1 MSGVEVIPIGAIA
14 GAASQVA
21 WFLPVLVAT
30 IAYFH
35 YEVNDPESRI
45 IDQPGDL
52 ILDQYDFIIVGAGS
66 AGAVL
71 ANRLTEVED
80 WSVLLIEA
88 GGDETE
94 LSDVPLLAAYLQLT
108 QLDWQYKAEPQ
119 DTACLAMKDQRC
131 NWPRGKVL
139 GGSSVLNYM
148 MYVRGNQMDYD
159 NWLKQGNTG
168 WGYNDVLYYFKKS
181 EDNRNPYL
189 ARTPYHSMGGYL
201 TVSEAPYKTPLADA
215 FVRAGQEMGYDIR
228 DINGE
233 RQTGFMTPQGTIR
246 RGARCSTA
254 KAFLRP
260 ARLRKNLH
268 VSINAHVTRVAINPE
283 TKVAFGVE
291 MIKDNTRH
299 FIRAN
304 KEVLL
309 SAGSISS
316 AQLLMLSGIGPK
328 SHLTEMGIPVLADL
342 DVGKNLQDHVG
353 LGGLAF
359 LINKEVSLTQERVEN
374 VQTVLNYATMGDGP
388 LTVMGGVEGLAFI
401 NTKYANHSVDTPDI
415 ELHFVSGSTNSDG
428 GVQLWKAHGLK
439 EEFYKA
445 VYEPINNKDVWS
457 AIPMLLRPKSRG
469 EILLRS
475 TDPSMYPRILPN
487 YLTAQEDVDTLVE
500 GVKFVV
506 AMSRTTPF
514 RRYGSRLH
522 DIPFPGCAAI
532 PRYTDTYWECMVR
545 HYTVTI
551 YHPVGTAKMG
561 PEWDKTAVVD
571 PRLRVYGV
579 HGLRVVDASIMPTL
593 VSANTNAPVIM
604 IAEKAADMI
613 KEKWLGRKR

>member
-1 MSGVEVIPIGAIA
+1 MSGVEAIPVGALA

-21 WFLPVLVAT
+21 WFLPVLVAA

-35 YEVNDPESRI
+35 YEVTDPESRV
-45 IDQPGDL
+45 IDQPGEL
-52 ILDQYDFIIVGAGS
+52 ILTEYDFVIVGAGS

-80 WSVLLIEA
+80 WNVLLIEA

-94 LSDVPLLAAYLQLT
+94 ISDVPLLAAYLQLT

-119 DTACLAMKDQRC
+119 DMACLAMKDDRC

-148 MYVRGNQMDYD
+148 MYVRGNRMDYD
-159 NWLKQGNTG
+159 SWLEQGNPG
-168 WGYNDVLYYFKKS
+168 WGYDDALYYFKKS

-233 RQTGFMTPQGTIR
+233 RQTGFMVPQGTIR
-246 RGARCSTA
+246 RGARCSTS

-268 VSINAHVTRVAINPE
+268 VSINAHVSRVVVDPE
-283 TKVAFGVE
+283 TKVAYGVE
-291 MIKDNTRH
+291 MVKGGTRY

-304 KEVLL
+304 KEVIL
-309 SAGSISS
+309 SAGSIGS

-328 SHLTEMGIPVLADL
+328 DHLTEMGIPVLADL

-359 LINKEVSLTQERVEN
+359 LINKEVSLMQERVEN
-374 VQTVLNYATMGDGP
+374 VQAVLNYAAMGDGP

-401 NTKYANHSVDTPDI
+401 NTKYANHSVDQPDI
-415 ELHFVSGSTNSDG
+415 ELHFVSGCTNSDG

-439 EEFYKA
+439 EEFYKT

-475 TDPSMYPRILPN
+475 TNPFEYPKIVPN
-487 YLTAQEDVDTLVE
+487 YLTVREDVDRLVE

-522 DIPFPGCAAI
+522 NIQFPGCVAV
-532 PRYTDTYWECMVR
+532 PQHTDAYWECMVR

-561 PEWDKTAVVD
+561 PRWDKTAVVD
-571 PRLRVYGV
+571 PQLRVYGIQR
-579 HGLRVVDASIMPTL
+579 LRVVDASIMPTL

-604 IAEKAADMI
+604 IAEKAADMV
-613 KEKWLGRKR
+613 KEKWHKHAP